1 MFNLS
6 FTISKKLFLFFLVNS
21 LIILMISGLVLNS
34 FTGLSDQFNYNS
46 QLLNYKI
53 ILDAIRVEQ
62 AKLKGM
68 TQSFYLNVTED
79 SVREGIQNITNSTD
93 MILSYLDE
101 LNHEKNYFINSLQL
115 ESKYRFPWKNKA
127 IPKSASSWEGIEDVM
142 QRGFIYDFEK
152 EKIGLKANDDPLQ
165 KNLSTIDS
173 DLFLIRK
180 ELEEIKNNVVII
192 AENSKKQ
199 INTLSIAKKNNSNLI
214 KSFDNLKDL
223 RKRIIF
229 KIRAKRGLDTS
240 SEEHNEFM
248 KKIRGG
254 GCMEDGD
261 RGWFKDISLSTC
273 ELEVVTTQGSRKTD
287 KDFLNSSEHP
297 NFLEVNI
304 FFQLFKLTSTMDE
317 ILSSKAIYQNK
328 SGRNLSVIF
337 ASGSSGTALN
347 STVYL
352 KEILKEYDIQ
362 FQELEQIIQESNSSD
377 MEDILYDYDDFF
389 RNTLKSITD
398 IGNEYITSQQ
408 SAEKFSD
415 NNLRIF
421 KTLDDINSLIFKD
434 LNDVNQ
440 IVSGKASNFM
450 SIVMIISSIGLLVGL
465 FFWLLIRRLITRPVN
480 ELVLTS
486 MDIAQGEA
494 DLTKRIAVR
503 GKDELSELSNWFNM
517 FLERLNK
524 LVLEIKESAS
534 SISSSTYNIV
544 QGTEDLSNRTLQQ
557 STSIEETAASMEEIN
572 SIVQNTAK
580 ETNHAHEIAKTAE
593 ESVGNYRE
601 QLLEA
606 VEKTVEANQSLVK
619 NLEETNL
626 SIVDKTQGAQDTAT
640 NSKNQ
645 LLVTIENTIN
655 LNKQML
661 DSFELTNQNVSD
673 AMQRITESSNKIVGI
688 TSLMNDIAF
697 QTNLLALNASVEAAR
712 AGDHGKGFAV
722 VATEVRKLAHRS
734 AKAAKEINNLIGV
747 SLEDIQTGQK
757 TVSDGKVGLDQS
769 KLQIDNMLQK
779 LQTDSNVN
787 LDEITEA
794 FKAVSQLIQEGEGQM
809 NEIKN
814 DIESML
820 NNLQSNSDYNLQQI
834 LLSFKNV
841 SEVMNKINIASE
853 EQASGVQQINSTINE
868 MDQITQENAQYA
880 ENNIKISQT
889 TAEQAIHLENLMKV
903 FKVDQEQEQIP
914 QQGNNQIEMLAE
926 KRQALTSQE
935 KEINREGLGEKDVF
949 K

>member
-1 MFNLS
+1 
-6 FTISKKLFLFFLVNS
+6 
-21 LIILMISGLVLNS
+21 
-34 FTGLSDQFNYNS
+34 
-46 QLLNYKI
+46 
-53 ILDAIRVEQ
+53 
-62 AKLKGM
+62 
-68 TQSFYLNVTED
+68 
-79 SVREGIQNITNSTD
+79 
-93 MILSYLDE
+93 
-101 LNHEKNYFINSLQL
+101 
-115 ESKYRFPWKNKA
+115 
-127 IPKSASSWEGIEDVM
+127 
-142 QRGFIYDFEK
+142 
-152 EKIGLKANDDPLQ
+152 
-165 KNLSTIDS
+165 
-173 DLFLIRK
+173 
-180 ELEEIKNNVVII
+180 
-192 AENSKKQ
+192 
-199 INTLSIAKKNNSNLI
+199 
-214 KSFDNLKDL
+214 
-223 RKRIIF
+223 
-229 KIRAKRGLDTS
+229 
-240 SEEHNEFM
+240 
-248 KKIRGG
+248 
-254 GCMEDGD
+254 
-261 RGWFKDISLSTC
+261 
-273 ELEVVTTQGSRKTD
+273 
-287 KDFLNSSEHP
+287 
-297 NFLEVNI
+297 
-304 FFQLFKLTSTMDE
+304 MDE

-524 LVLEIKESAS
+524 LVLEIKENAS
-534 SISSSTYNIV
+534 SISNSTNNIV

>member
-1 MFNLS
+1 
-6 FTISKKLFLFFLVNS
+6 V
-21 LIILMISGLVLNS
+21 
-34 FTGLSDQFNYNS
+34 
-46 QLLNYKI
+46 
-53 ILDAIRVEQ
+53 
-62 AKLKGM
+62 
-68 TQSFYLNVTED
+68 
-79 SVREGIQNITNSTD
+79 
-93 MILSYLDE
+93 
-101 LNHEKNYFINSLQL
+101 
-115 ESKYRFPWKNKA
+115 
-127 IPKSASSWEGIEDVM
+127 
-142 QRGFIYDFEK
+142 
-152 EKIGLKANDDPLQ
+152 
-165 KNLSTIDS
+165 
-173 DLFLIRK
+173 
-180 ELEEIKNNVVII
+180 
-192 AENSKKQ
+192 
-199 INTLSIAKKNNSNLI
+199 
-214 KSFDNLKDL
+214 
-223 RKRIIF
+223 
-229 KIRAKRGLDTS
+229 
-240 SEEHNEFM
+240 
-248 KKIRGG
+248 
-254 GCMEDGD
+254 
-261 RGWFKDISLSTC
+261 
-273 ELEVVTTQGSRKTD
+273 
-287 KDFLNSSEHP
+287 
-297 NFLEVNI
+297 
-304 FFQLFKLTSTMDE
+304 
-317 ILSSKAIYQNK
+317 
-328 SGRNLSVIF
+328 
-337 ASGSSGTALN
+337 
-347 STVYL
+347 
-352 KEILKEYDIQ
+352 
-362 FQELEQIIQESNSSD
+362 
-377 MEDILYDYDDFF
+377 
-389 RNTLKSITD
+389 
-398 IGNEYITSQQ
+398 
-408 SAEKFSD
+408 
-415 NNLRIF
+415 
-421 KTLDDINSLIFKD
+421 
-434 LNDVNQ
+434 
-440 IVSGKASNFM
+440 
-450 SIVMIISSIGLLVGL
+450 
-465 FFWLLIRRLITRPVN
+465 
-480 ELVLTS
+480 
-486 MDIAQGEA
+486 
-494 DLTKRIAVR
+494 
-503 GKDELSELSNWFNM
+503 
-517 FLERLNK
+517 
-524 LVLEIKESAS
+524 
-534 SISSSTYNIV
+534 
-544 QGTEDLSNRTLQQ
+544 
-557 STSIEETAASMEEIN
+557 
-572 SIVQNTAK
+572 
-580 ETNHAHEIAKTAE
+580 
-593 ESVGNYRE
+593 
-601 QLLEA
+601 EA

-688 TSLMNDIAF
+688 TSLMNDIEF

>member
-1 MFNLS
+1 
-6 FTISKKLFLFFLVNS
+6 
-21 LIILMISGLVLNS
+21 
-34 FTGLSDQFNYNS
+34 
-46 QLLNYKI
+46 
-53 ILDAIRVEQ
+53 
-62 AKLKGM
+62 
-68 TQSFYLNVTED
+68 
-79 SVREGIQNITNSTD
+79 
-93 MILSYLDE
+93 
-101 LNHEKNYFINSLQL
+101 
-115 ESKYRFPWKNKA
+115 
-127 IPKSASSWEGIEDVM
+127 
-142 QRGFIYDFEK
+142 
-152 EKIGLKANDDPLQ
+152 
-165 KNLSTIDS
+165 
-173 DLFLIRK
+173 
-180 ELEEIKNNVVII
+180 
-192 AENSKKQ
+192 
-199 INTLSIAKKNNSNLI
+199 
-214 KSFDNLKDL
+214 
-223 RKRIIF
+223 
-229 KIRAKRGLDTS
+229 
-240 SEEHNEFM
+240 
-248 KKIRGG
+248 
-254 GCMEDGD
+254 
-261 RGWFKDISLSTC
+261 
-273 ELEVVTTQGSRKTD
+273 
-287 KDFLNSSEHP
+287 
-297 NFLEVNI
+297 
-304 FFQLFKLTSTMDE
+304 
-317 ILSSKAIYQNK
+317 
-328 SGRNLSVIF
+328 
-337 ASGSSGTALN
+337 
-347 STVYL
+347 
-352 KEILKEYDIQ
+352 
-362 FQELEQIIQESNSSD
+362 
-377 MEDILYDYDDFF
+377 
-389 RNTLKSITD
+389 
-398 IGNEYITSQQ
+398 
-408 SAEKFSD
+408 
-415 NNLRIF
+415 
-421 KTLDDINSLIFKD
+421 
-434 LNDVNQ
+434 
-440 IVSGKASNFM
+440 
-450 SIVMIISSIGLLVGL
+450 MIISSIGLLIGL

-524 LVLEIKESAS
+524 LVLEIKENAS
-534 SISSSTYNIV
+534 SISNSTYNIV

-593 ESVGNYRE
+593 ESVGSYRE

-619 NLEETNL
+619 NLEDTNF
-626 SIVDKTQGAQDTAT
+626 SIVERTRGAQDTAT

-645 LLVTIENTIN
+645 LLETIENTIN

-673 AMQRITESSNKIVGI
+673 AMERITESSNKIVGI